1 MVILVL
7 IIPKFSATKVW
18 AHFSPKKR
26 YEHFRSLIILSNL
39 SFITPKKKK
48 KNRME
53 FLILYIEREIIVKFN
68 RKSMNV
74 VVFFF
79 NPKSMNVV
87 EY

>member
-7 IIPKFSATKVW
+7 IIPNFSATKVW

-48 KNRME
+48 NRME

-74 VVFFF
+74 V
-79 NPKSMNVV
+79 

>member
-1 MVILVL
+1 
-7 IIPKFSATKVW
+7 
-18 AHFSPKKR
+18 
-26 YEHFRSLIILSNL
+26 
-39 SFITPKKKK
+39 
-48 KNRME
+48 ME